1 MIQVLICVIFSSIAL
16 QAWCAEHIIETATQ
30 STISQTQL
38 IERLQQPA
46 LILLGEVH
54 DEPLHHLRRASLIEA
69 LAHLN
74 PVVVAEQLEANQ
86 HVTYTGQL
94 AQDLMRAGFDQKM
107 WDWALYSPL
116 FSVLEKN
123 KVTLMGGNLSI
134 DAVRGISKQ
143 GASAIPE
150 ALDEMISQANL
161 TAAGE
166 TQLVADLE
174 AGHCGHLP
182 KQYVPNFILAQ
193 RARDASMLNTMLDIA
208 HKPVIL
214 LAGNGHVRKD
224 YGIPTLLQSSIQ
236 TQVSIGFLQ
245 LDSLTPDQALAYR
258 QQYDYVWLT
267 GAVNRDDP
275 CAKFKISH

>member
-275 CAKFKISH
+275 CVKFKISH

>member
-1 MIQVLICVIFSSIAL
+1 MIQVLICVIFSGIAL
-16 QAWCAEHIIETATQ
+16 QAWCAELIIETATQ
-30 STISQTQL
+30 ANISQTQL

-69 LAHLN
+69 LAHLK
-74 PVVVAEQLEANQ
+74 PVVVAEQFEANQ

-94 AQDLMRAGFDQKM
+94 AQDLTRAGFDQKM

-134 DAVRGISKQ
+134 DAVRAISKQ
-143 GASAIPE
+143 GASATPK

-161 TAAGE
+161 TATGE
-166 TQLVADLE
+166 MQLIADLE

-193 RARDASMLNTMLDIA
+193 RARDASMLNTMLDVN

-224 YGIPTLLQSSIQ
+224 YGIPTLLLSSAQ
-236 TQVSIGFLQ
+236 THVSIGFLQ
-245 LDSLTPDQALAYR
+245 LDSLTPDQVLAYR

-267 GAVNRDDP
+267 GAVNHDDP
-275 CAKFKISH
+275 CAGLNMSH

>member
-275 CAKFKISH
+275 CATFKMSH

>member
-1 MIQVLICVIFSSIAL
+1 
-16 QAWCAEHIIETATQ
+16 
-30 STISQTQL
+30 
-38 IERLQQPA
+38 
-46 LILLGEVH
+46 
-54 DEPLHHLRRASLIEA
+54 
-69 LAHLN
+69 
-74 PVVVAEQLEANQ
+74 
-86 HVTYTGQL
+86 
-94 AQDLMRAGFDQKM
+94 
-107 WDWALYSPL
+107 YSPL

-275 CAKFKISH
+275 CATFKMSH